1 MAVTKFAIQR
11 VRATPEALDM
21 IERLVE
27 KHGAVAFLQTGGC
40 CDGTATKCLTRA
52 ELLPSEDEIK
62 IGEVGGAPVYV
73 ETEEYRRWGS
83 PAFVIDVADGA
94 AGAFSLEG
102 LEELHF
108 VSRAPADTPQEL
120 AARPH

>member
-1 MAVTKFAIQR
+1 
-11 VRATPEALDM
+11 VRATPEALQL

-62 IGEVGGAPVYV
+62 VGEVGGAPVYV
-73 ETEEYRRWGS
+73 EIEEYRHWGH

-94 AGAFSLEG
+94 AGSFSLEG

-120 AARPH
+120 AADPH

>member
-1 MAVTKFAIQR
+1 MTSFAIQR
-11 VRATPEALDM
+11 VRATPEALEL

-27 KHGAVAFLQTGGC
+27 KHGPVAFFQTGGC

-62 IGEVGGAPVYV
+62 VGEVGGAPVYV
-73 ETEEYRRWGS
+73 EIEEYRRWGR
-83 PAFVIDVADGA
+83 PDFVIDVADGA

-108 VSRAPADTPQEL
+108 VSRAPADAPRDL
-120 AARPH
+120 AADPR